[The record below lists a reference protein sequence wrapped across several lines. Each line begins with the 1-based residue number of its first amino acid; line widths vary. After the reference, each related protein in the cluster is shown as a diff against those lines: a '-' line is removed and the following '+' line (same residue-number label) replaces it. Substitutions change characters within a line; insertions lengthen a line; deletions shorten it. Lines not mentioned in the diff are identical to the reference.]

1 MSLTTEKVLSTFRL
15 LDVVIYMF
23 EHSVGAN
30 MIEQFGTKMEA
41 MHGRYSINDRYS
53 DAFYTIL
60 RDTDND
66 WFVIAV
72 HPESETGMVRR
83 ANSYMNVT
91 PIGERTCTYCYARDN
106 LGLMTQYDNELY
118 PVLKSITCVESDL
131 FQLQT
136 MHDDFIAF
144 CLLIESYLRNK
155 IQDYYYMPINVD
167 KLLNMDI
174 ERMDLVSDFW
184 SNYIEAFEEIGCD

>member
-1 MSLTTEKVLSTFRL
+1 MLTTEKVLSTFRL

-41 MHGRYSINDRYS
+41 MHGRYTINERFS
-53 DAFYTIL
+53 HAFYTIL
-60 RDTDND
+60 RDMDND
-66 WFVIAV
+66 WFIISV
-72 HPESETGMVRR
+72 HPESETGTIRR
-83 ANSYMNVT
+83 ANSYINKT
-91 PIGERTCTYCYARDN
+91 PLQERTCTYCYAADN
-106 LGLMTQYDNELY
+106 LGLTTYGGQETLE
-118 PVLKSITCVESDL
+118 VLKSITCVESDL

-144 CLLIESYLRNK
+144 CLLIEAYLRNK

-174 ERMDLVSDFW
+174 ERMDSVSDFW